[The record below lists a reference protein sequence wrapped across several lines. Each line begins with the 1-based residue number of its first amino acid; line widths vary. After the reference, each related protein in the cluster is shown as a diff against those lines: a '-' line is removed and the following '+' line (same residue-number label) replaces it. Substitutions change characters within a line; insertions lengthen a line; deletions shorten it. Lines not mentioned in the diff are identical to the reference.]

1 MIEENNDSLGA
12 SLVST
17 SDQTD
22 LERFENGVH
31 DILSQVG
38 LPTDNLFIS
47 VQERGALMCNLP
59 SVVAQIPGDI
69 RGRSQYISKMVAAAA
84 VGLFDAALNYMWNEL
99 ISELRSQVVSFDLNY
114 FFDIAAGDNIN
125 FRKQLKDEQDLS
137 NIDDARL
144 LRASLQIGLL
154 SEVGFKRLD
163 HIRFMRN
170 HASAAH
176 PNQNALSGLELATY
190 LRNCIDEVI
199 TQPKDRVAGDTSRL
213 LSNIKK
219 TTLDSAGIESAAVFF
234 KELTPDRADTLGN
247 GLFGLY
253 TAPGRTAVVADNV
266 RLLWPKLW
274 PYISESARYEYGL
287 RHARASAIADT
298 DVANAA
304 RELLDLVDGGS
315 AYLTPDIRALDMRDA
330 LHVLR
335 AAHHGINNFYNEA
348 APASILLNL
357 VGSAGDVPDNVRDN
371 YVKTVM
377 ECFLG
382 NGYGVATAAEP
393 SYRQMIQKFS
403 PQDAGIALRT
413 CIDPVFSSLLSTSV
427 GQRQWNAALDI
438 LEPKMISRPNRDLMR
453 AIKEFSGQPG
463 KLRLDSKIIEL
474 AGGSSMK

>member
-1 MIEENNDSLGA
+1 MVEKNNDSLGA

-22 LERFENGVH
+22 LEHFENGVH
-31 DILSQVG
+31 DILGQVG
-38 LPTDNLFIS
+38 LPTDNLFVS
-47 VQERGALMCNLP
+47 VQERGALMSNLP
-59 SVVAQIPGDI
+59 TLLTRLPDNT

-99 ISELRSQVVSFDLNY
+99 ISELRSRVANFDLNY
-114 FFDIAAGDNIN
+114 FFDIVAGDNSN

-154 SEVGFKRLD
+154 NDVGFKRLD

-176 PNQNALSGLELATY
+176 PNQSKLSGLELATF
-190 LRNCIDEVI
+190 LSNCIDEVI
-199 TQPKDRVAGDTSRL
+199 NKRPDEVAVDTGKL
-213 LSNIKK
+213 LRNIKK
-219 TTLDSAGIESAAVFF
+219 TTLDKAGIEGAAVFF
-234 KELTPDRADTLGN
+234 EGLPSERADTLGN

-253 TAPGRTAVVADNV
+253 TAPGRTTVVADNV
-266 RLLWPKLW
+266 RLLWVNLW

-298 DVANAA
+298 DVADAA
-304 RELLDLVDGGS
+304 RELLDLVDGGN
-315 AYLTPDIRALDMRDA
+315 AYLTQDMRSLYMSDA
-330 LHVLR
+330 LNALR
-335 AAHHGINNFYNEA
+335 AAHHGMDNFYNEA
-348 APASILLNL
+348 APASMLLNL
-357 VGSAGDVPDNVRDN
+357 VGPDGNVPDNVRDN

-393 SYRQMIQKFS
+393 SYQQMIQKFS

-413 CIDPVFSSLLSTSV
+413 CIDPVFSSLLSTPV
-427 GQRQWNAALDI
+427 GQRQWNKVLDI
-438 LEPKMISRPNRDLMR
+438 LEPKMISRPNRDLME

-474 AGGSSMK
+474 AGGPIMK